1 MFSESIQNLINDSGA
16 ANAEKRAAQLETII
30 TLRTQAINKLEP
42 PKTEGKKFSDFLSS
56 TPVSDLKFKV
66 SEPLTATKADIV
78 KIAEEAATKYKLD
91 SKLLLSII
99 KQESGFNQNAVSKTG
114 AQGLMQL
121 MPSTAKNLGVI
132 NSLDPKQN
140 IDGGAR
146 YIKNLL
152 EKYRGNLV
160 LALAAYNAGSG
171 NVNKYDGV
179 PPFKETQDYVKKV
192 LANYLQ

>member
-16 ANAEKRAAQLETII
+16 ANAEKRAAQLETMI
-30 TLRTQAINKLEP
+30 TLRTQVINKLEP
-42 PKTEGKKFSDFLSS
+42 PKTEGKKFSDFLNS

-132 NSLDPKQN
+132 NSFDPKQN